1 FRSPLRRKHMPVSTM
16 TSKGQTTVPKEVR
29 EALDLVPG
37 AKLRWE
43 VKGGKVAITTE
54 RPLLWELE
62 GFIKHGE
69 PDAVKAVAAARKMR
83 GRVYR
88 ATRRSRCHR
97 LRIVLHRPQRDP
109 ARCRTEGDP
118 SGRRRR

>member
-1 FRSPLRRKHMPVSTM
+1 MPVSTM

-29 EALDLVPG
+29 ETLDLEPG
-37 AKLRWE
+37 AKLTWE
-43 VKGGKVAITTE
+43 IRGGKVAITTE

-83 GRVYR
+83 GR
-88 ATRRSRCHR
+88 
-97 LRIVLHRPQRDP
+97 I
-109 ARCRTEGDP
+109 
-118 SGRRRR
+118 

>member
-1 FRSPLRRKHMPVSTM
+1 M

-29 EALDLVPG
+29 EALDLEPG
-37 AKLRWE
+37 TRLRWE
-43 VKGGKVAITTE
+43 MRGGKVAITTE

-83 GRVYR
+83 
-88 ATRRSRCHR
+88 RR
-97 LRIVLHRPQRDP
+97 I
-109 ARCRTEGDP
+109 
-118 SGRRRR
+118 